1 MFLVA
6 VGLVGLLFGVGSSEV
21 RRFEN
26 AAAKDIASRLTGE
39 AKLVK
44 VRTKLDPFQAMGG
57 RIKSATINASEFST
71 DGLPLFTE
79 PNGSKRGRLD
89 ELKIS
94 LKNFHLTGLK
104 VKRLDARITHCRF
117 DLGLAQQRGQIRLT
131 ESGTGIGTVEVDQTD
146 LLDYIH
152 VKHPLLKEVSLKF
165 SQDKVFITGQS
176 RFLSFDAFVE
186 IESRLEPVGGNRIE
200 LVDANIKVNGQE
212 ANQISRKTI
221 LGLINPVLD
230 LDKDLKLFG
239 ALNMNKI
246 EIRGNTLRAEGIAK
260 IPDQPLGTWIGQIRL
275 FFH

>member
-26 AAAKDIASRLTGE
+26 AAAKDIATRLTGE
-39 AKLVK
+39 AVFVK
-44 VRTKLDPFQAMGG
+44 VRTKLDPFQAMAG
-57 RIKSATINASEFST
+57 RIKSATISASEFST
-71 DGLPLFTE
+71 DGLPFFTE
-79 PNGSKRGRLD
+79 PYGSKRGRLD

-94 LKNFHLTGLK
+94 LTNFQLTGLK

-117 DLGLAQQRGQIRLT
+117 DLGLAQRRGQIRLT
-131 ESGTGIGTVEVDQTD
+131 ESGTGTGTVEVDQAD

-152 VKHPLLKEVSLKF
+152 FKHPLLKEVSLQF
-165 SQDKVFITGQS
+165 SQDKVFISGQS

-212 ANQISRKTI
+212 ANPNSRKTI

-239 ALNMNKI
+239 ALYMNKI
-246 EIRGNTLRAEGIAK
+246 EIHGKTLRAEGIAK
-260 IPDQPLGTWIGQIRL
+260 IPDRLLGTWIGQIGLL
-275 FFH
+275 FH